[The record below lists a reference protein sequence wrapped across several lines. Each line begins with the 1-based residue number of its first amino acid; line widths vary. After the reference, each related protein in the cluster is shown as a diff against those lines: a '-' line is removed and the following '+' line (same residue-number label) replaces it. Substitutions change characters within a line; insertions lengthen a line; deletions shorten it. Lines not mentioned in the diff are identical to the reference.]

1 MESMLNKAIERLEE
15 VVEAETA
22 ALLSNNM
29 TDLEEFNRRKSQSL
43 LELTRLARTL
53 SSGTPNP
60 EVRLRLEELRAKLD
74 KNHSTLEMHL
84 KAVQEVS
91 DIVSKAIRS
100 ADSDGTYS
108 ANHLHQSDLR

>member
-1 MESMLNKAIERLEE
+1 MLSKAIERLEE
-15 VVEAETA
+15 VIEAETS
-22 ALLSNNM
+22 ALLSNSM

-53 SSGTPNP
+53 QAGPASP
-60 EVRLRLEELRAKLD
+60 EVRQRLEELRSKLD
-74 KNHSTLEMHL
+74 RNHSTLEMHL

-108 ANHLHQSDLR
+108 ANHPHQSDLR

>member
-1 MESMLNKAIERLEE
+1 MLNKAVERLEE

-22 ALLSNNM
+22 ALLSNSM
-29 TDLEEFNRRKSQSL
+29 ADLEEFNRRKSQSL

-53 SSGTPNP
+53 QDGSGSP
-60 EVRLRLEELRAKLD
+60 EIRRRLEELRSKLD
-74 KNHSTLEMHL
+74 RNHSTLEMHL

-108 ANHLHQSDLR
+108 ANHPHQSDL